1 MEVIELRYGKEDG
14 YKVQF
19 IDELPKN
26 KIIIALHSKST
37 TAFLVTQANNYQ
49 CNKGLDML
57 PITQFEKTNR
67 LERTTEKEL
76 LQDSGFKIYAL
87 DNLGDFQKIRD
98 ASFYH

>member
-26 KIIIALHSKST
+26 KIIIALHSKSA

-67 LERTTEKEL
+67 LE
-76 LQDSGFKIYAL
+76 FI
-87 DNLGDFQKIRD
+87 KIRNFC
-98 ASFYH
+98 ATTITLIKKMKIIH

>member
-26 KIIIALHSKST
+26 KIIIALHSKT
-37 TAFLVTQANNYQ
+37 NTAFLVTQANNYQ
-49 CNKGLDML
+49 CNKHLDIF

-67 LERTTEKEL
+67 LEHTTEEEL
-76 LQDSGFKIYAL
+76 LQDSDFKIYAL
-87 DNLGDFQKIRD
+87 DNLGDLQKIKD
-98 ASFYH
+98 AYFYN